1 MSAQVQSAK
10 DTAQETLKAAAAEKE
25 AATSK
30 LSSQAAHLQSAVS
43 AAESRVQAAQQVSA
57 KAKASAKATAD
68 QLVSAR
74 AEAASYK
81 KEAMSL
87 VEKVSQLDR
96 SAEVSAVLQTV
107 QPCYCACR
115 IAAWCIL

>member
-30 LSSQAAHLQSAVS
+30 LSSQVAHLQSAVS
-43 AAESRVQAAQQVSA
+43 AAESRVQAAQQGAA
-57 KAKASAKATAD
+57 KAKAFAKTPAD
-68 QLVSAR
+68 QHVSAR

-87 VEKVSQLDR
+87 VDKVSQLDK
-96 SAEVSAVLQTV
+96 SAKVPAVLQTM
-107 QPCYCACR
+107 QPCN
-115 IAAWCIL
+115 